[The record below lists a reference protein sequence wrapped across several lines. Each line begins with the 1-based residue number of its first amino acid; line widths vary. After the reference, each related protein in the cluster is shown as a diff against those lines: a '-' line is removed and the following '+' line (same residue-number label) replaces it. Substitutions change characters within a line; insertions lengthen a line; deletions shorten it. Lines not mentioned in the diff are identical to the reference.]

1 METATWVPT
10 CIGALGQWRLTHGM
24 LNIRHARIAST
35 ARCHV
40 PSPLPS
46 RTRLWSTLYP
56 AGAVVADA
64 PTSGYEKCES
74 FCCAMKRRISSSE
87 GAESLNKGIVTLLP
101 IYVLHRSLEAV
112 RHLCGRSCEP
122 VRYEKSDR
130 GLGVGSIRPWRN
142 FPTKCAFPME
152 NNLPR

>member
-1 METATWVPT
+1 METATSVPT

-64 PTSGYEKCES
+64 PTSGYEKPVS
-74 FCCAMKRRISSSE
+74 FTFEMKRRIS
-87 GAESLNKGIVTLLP
+87 ESDG
-101 IYVLHRSLEAV
+101 AV
-112 RHLCGRSCEP
+112 RLRSEERRVGKEGRSRWSP
-122 VRYEKSDR
+122 YH
-130 GLGVGSIRPWRN
+130 
-142 FPTKCAFPME
+142 
-152 NNLPR
+152 